1 MNRRLLLALLTLPT
15 LVGSSF
21 CWLTAMPA
29 HAQSA
34 QAQSPQASSTAPQ
47 KVSEPD
53 INATEPQICTLSGHS
68 RFNLVCEKTSKLR
81 NSPQTKPIDYATD
94 PQTSP
99 LEFKFTDEE
108 SDAAIALFNCDCPTC
123 LNALRSLRTM
133 STTPS

>member
-1 MNRRLLLALLTLPT
+1 MNRRFLLALLTLPT

-29 HAQSA
+29 AHAQSA
-34 QAQSPQASSTAPQ
+34 QSSTAPQ

-53 INATEPQICTLSGHS
+53 INATEPQLCTLSNHS

-94 PQTSP
+94 PQNSP

-123 LNALRSLRTM
+123 INALRSLRTM
-133 STTPS
+133 SSTAS